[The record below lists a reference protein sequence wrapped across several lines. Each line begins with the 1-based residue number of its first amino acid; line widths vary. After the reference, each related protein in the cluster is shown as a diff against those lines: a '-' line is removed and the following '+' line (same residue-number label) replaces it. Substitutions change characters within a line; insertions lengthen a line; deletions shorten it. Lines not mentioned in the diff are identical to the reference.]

1 MKFNIADRPNVLPWP
16 PMIYVASAL
25 AAFAL
30 GRFYPLEFVHYHVF
44 IIFGTILT
52 FVGFAL
58 DLWAMVV
65 MWRARTNILPHRGAD
80 SLIDSGPFRFT
91 RNPIYLGN
99 TVVMMG
105 VSFYFDNGWFLLL
118 GLVAAILVDHLA
130 IRREEIH
137 LAKRFGD
144 EWRNYSTRTPRWL
157 F

>member
-16 PMIYVASAL
+16 PMIYLASAL
-25 AAFAL
+25 AAYAL
-30 GRFYPLEFVHYHVF
+30 GKVYSLEFVHDHVF
-44 IIFGTILT
+44 IIFGTIIT

>member
-25 AAFAL
+25 AAYAL
-30 GRFYPLEFVHYHVF
+30 GRFYPLEFVHDHVF
-44 IIFGTILT
+44 IIFGTILI
-52 FVGFAL
+52 FVGFTL

-65 MWRARTNILPHRGAD
+65 MWRARTNILPNRGAD
-80 SLIDSGPFRFT
+80 SLINSGPFRFT

-99 TVVMMG
+99 TVVMLG

-118 GLVAAILVDHLA
+118 GLVAAILVHHLA